1 MNNKDRRLIYHT
13 MLSFISEA
21 SNDSTKEKI
30 FYDGHE
36 VYKESIPLLLAIYE
50 QLSQMG
56 LLSYEDYKQ
65 YSSEEKIFEVLKRY
79 DFQAEEKVVKDL
91 IDNFS
96 YSNISLGHNINKA
109 VIKLNNHF
117 IVTFW
122 MQGAKNQYNT
132 QMFEGYFGKGLLG
145 EDELFFKENE
155 NWTNGGNDGC

>member
-1 MNNKDRRLIYHT
+1 MNNKDRKLIYHT
-13 MLSFISEA
+13 MLSLISEA

-36 VYKESIPLLLAIYE
+36 VYKESIYLLVALRE
-50 QLSQMG
+50 RLSQIG

-65 YSSEEKIFEVLKRY
+65 YSSEEKIFDVLKNY

-96 YSNISLGHNINKA
+96 YSSKSLGHNTNRV

-117 IVTFW
+117 IVAFW
-122 MQGAKNQYNT
+122 VQGLKNKYNT
-132 QMFEGYFGKGLLG
+132 EMFEGYFEKGLLG